1 MPSGPAIRSL
11 GKKMG
16 TIGEETLLV
25 TVSDNVNQG
34 VEVMKALIVG
44 SLFALAIAM
53 GVTASE
59 AAPPGVD
66 ATETS
71 TPADGCH
78 SLSVYGVWDCR

>member
-1 MPSGPAIRSL
+1 
-11 GKKMG
+11 
-16 TIGEETLLV
+16 
-25 TVSDNVNQG
+25 
-34 VEVMKALIVG
+34 MKALIVG